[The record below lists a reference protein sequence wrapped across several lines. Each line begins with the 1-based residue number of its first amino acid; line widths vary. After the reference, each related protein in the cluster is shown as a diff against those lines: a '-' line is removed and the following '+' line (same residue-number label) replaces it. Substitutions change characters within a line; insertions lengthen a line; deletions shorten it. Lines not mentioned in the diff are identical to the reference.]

1 MTEKQKILLA
11 HLYNRLSFVMCN
23 PEAKIGFIPQN
34 EMTIEELIKNLDKTY
49 EEYRKATQE
58 KESKKVRLKKNGT
71 EKEQR

>member
-1 MTEKQKILLA
+1 
-11 HLYNRLSFVMCN
+11 
-23 PEAKIGFIPQN
+23 
-34 EMTIEELIKNLDKTY
+34 MTIEELIKNLDKTY